1 MKHTFALRL
10 SLGDPE
16 YVNVTAPQ
24 AALLSAEYMGQLQRA
39 SRAGWTLP
47 LGWYGGAFNISSAP
61 GAVVTDHGTSHVS
74 TLDAWGNA
82 VALTSTG
89 YTSKLIELV
98 ICCGCASP
106 TAVGSETF

>member
-1 MKHTFALRL
+1 MKHTFAIRL

-24 AALLSAEYMGQLQRA
+24 AALRSAEYMADLQRA

-47 LGWYGGAFNISSAP
+47 LGRYGGAFNISSAP
-61 GAVVTDHGTSHVS
+61 GASIADHGTSHIS

-89 YTSKLIELV
+89 QLRHAMMQCYWCV
-98 ICCGCASP
+98 MCAQIMRDMR
-106 TAVGSETF
+106 T